1 MVVLKGKRIAGL
13 ALVLLVAG
21 MAVLIGVV
29 KMNTQKYAV
38 EGAFCVGYDYE
49 LKTYGD
55 CAYWAND
62 ENLFRGNLKNTQS
75 VKKIMDYM
83 EQDTDLSLIHISEP
97 TRRS

>member
-38 EGAFCVGYDYE
+38 EGAFCE
-49 LKTYGD
+49 
-55 CAYWAND
+55 N
-62 ENLFRGNLKNTQS
+62 NLFPKLALTSKSR
-75 VKKIMDYM
+75 VVI
-83 EQDTDLSLIHISEP
+83 I
-97 TRRS
+97 

>member
-1 MVVLKGKRIAGL
+1 MVLSRWWRGQPWQFMQAGRVVVLKGKRIAGL

-21 MAVLIGVV
+21 MAVLTGVV

-75 VKKIMDYM
+75 V
-83 EQDTDLSLIHISEP
+83 
-97 TRRS
+97 

>member
-1 MVVLKGKRIAGL
+1 MQAGRVVVLKGKRIAGL

-49 LKTYGD
+49 LKT
-55 CAYWAND
+55 
-62 ENLFRGNLKNTQS
+62 
-75 VKKIMDYM
+75 
-83 EQDTDLSLIHISEP
+83 
-97 TRRS
+97 